1 MKHDSHVGRGIVALA
16 LTGTLA
22 FAGVCSAQVIAQGS
36 APNGRSPT
44 SSDTPA
50 DRQVR
55 GITPNRAELAIS
67 AFGKLDAESKG
78 YVTLDDVAQLEGF
91 RSAFLEADQNH
102 DGRLNASEFN
112 SAWAR
117 YTGNTP

>member
-1 MKHDSHVGRGIVALA
+1 MKHDPQRLRGMAALA
-16 LTGTLA
+16 VMGTLA
-22 FAGVCSAQVIAQGS
+22 FAGVCGAQGATQGS
-36 APNGRSPT
+36 ATTAKSPAP
-44 SSDTPA
+44 SDAPV
-50 DRQVR
+50 DRQLH

-67 AFGKLDAESKG
+67 AFGKLDAENKG
-78 YVTLDDVAQLEGF
+78 YVTLENVTQLEGF

-117 YTGNTP
+117 YTGNNP